1 MVTSKFGSRCFD
13 AIWGIANLKQRT
25 QIMQELS
32 YKDGSWTSNEFG
44 RIIAGKVNVQLY
56 KRNQEEW
63 KQFIGKEDKTK
74 NLFADI
80 IG

>member
-1 MVTSKFGSRCFD
+1 
-13 AIWGIANLKQRT
+13 
-25 QIMQELS
+25 MQELS
-32 YKDGSWTSNEFG
+32 YKDGAWTSNEFG

>member
-1 MVTSKFGSRCFD
+1 ME
-13 AIWGIANLKQRT
+13 
-25 QIMQELS
+25 ELS
-32 YKDGSWTSNEFG
+32 YKDGSWITHEFG

-63 KQFIGKEDKTK
+63 KQFIGKSDKTK

-80 IG
+80 IGTS